1 MMNAEQLA
9 QFFHE
14 TYNRLAPEFGHRK
27 RQAKAKPWTEL
38 SEPNKN
44 LLTAVAREMLFTLY
58 GEDFIKQ
65 QEQSAKEY
73 EKYYARR
80 AAKLARVCACGHVVS
95 EHIPMPASDGTLF
108 LLCTAMPDNDRT
120 PACGETQLP
129 GWISPRCSIPTKVA
143 G

>member
-44 LLTAVAREMLFTLY
+44 LLTAVAREMLFVLDSEYVLKWST
-58 GEDFIKQ
+58 ECASHQ
-65 QEQSAKEY
+65 AAEQ
-73 EKYYARR
+73 
-80 AAKLARVCACGHVVS
+80 ARVCACGHVVS
-95 EHIPMPASDGTLF
+95 DHIPMPAPDGTLF
-108 LLCTAMPDNDRT
+108 LLCTAMPDNDHT

-129 GWISPRCSIPTKVA
+129 GWIFPRCSIPAKVA

>member
-1 MMNAEQLA
+1 MNAEQLA

-44 LLTAVAREMLFTLY
+44 LLTAVAREMLFVLDSEY
-58 GEDFIKQ
+58 VLKWNAECASHQ
-65 QEQSAKEY
+65 AAEQ
-73 EKYYARR
+73 
-80 AAKLARVCACGHVVS
+80 ARVCACGHAVS
-95 EHIPMPASDGTLF
+95 EHMRLPTAEGTPF
-108 LLCTAMPDNDRT
+108 LMCTVAQE
-120 PACGETQLP
+120 CGDVSFP
-129 GWISPRCSIPTKVA
+129 NGISPRCSIPTKVA

>member
-1 MMNAEQLA
+1 MNAEQLA

-38 SEPNKN
+38 SESNKN

-58 GEDFIKQ
+58 GEDFIKW

-73 EKYYARR
+73 EKYSEECQLQ
-80 AAKLARVCACGHVVS
+80 AAEQARVCACGHLVS
-95 EHIPMPASDGTLF
+95 EHMRLPTADGTPF
-108 LLCTAMPDNDRT
+108 LMCTAT
-120 PACGETQLP
+120 QECGDVSFP
-129 GWISPRCSIPTKVA
+129 NGISPRCSIPTKVID